1 MPAKPLLTP
10 KNSWRE
16 RRIAHGMTLKEVAD
30 HLGVSPQAVHSV
42 EVRGVGLHRRYWSA
56 VAKLFACSMDD
67 LEVPSEK

>member
-1 MPAKPLLTP
+1 
-10 KNSWRE
+10 
-16 RRIAHGMTLKEVAD
+16 MTLKEVAD